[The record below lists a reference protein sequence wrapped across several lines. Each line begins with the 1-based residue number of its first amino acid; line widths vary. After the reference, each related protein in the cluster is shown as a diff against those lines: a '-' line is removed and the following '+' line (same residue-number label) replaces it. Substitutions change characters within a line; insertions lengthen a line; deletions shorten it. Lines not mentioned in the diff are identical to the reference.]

1 MKSILVNY
9 TLNGKEGIA
18 AFAQVTVGSENNNTN
33 DKCNSNQDYLEQSK
47 TSEKDALQS
56 NFEENKKQ
64 TEKGFEF
71 WICLQM
77 PKKN

>member
-33 DKCNSNQDYLEQSK
+33 DKCNSNQDYFR
-47 TSEKDALQS
+47 A
-56 NFEENKKQ
+56 
-64 TEKGFEF
+64 
-71 WICLQM
+71 I
-77 PKKN
+77 

>member
-1 MKSILVNY
+1 MKSILINH
-9 TLNGKEGIA
+9 TLNGKKGIA